1 MDSLAGCQSSRVG
14 PAIDHSPEGAGPVK
28 TANTAKITSGHR
40 SSPAAPASCSP
51 KSNVEKQ
58 DQHVGLQTFNFLI
71 YFSLIL
77 KQAFYL
83 NHKRR

>member
-14 PAIDHSPEGAGPVK
+14 PAAIAHRPGGAGPVK
-28 TANTAKITSGHR
+28 TVNTTKITSGHR

-58 DQHVGLQTFNFLI
+58 DQYVGLQTFNFLI
-71 YFSLIL
+71 SFLLS
-77 KQAFYL
+77 
-83 NHKRR
+83 